1 MMKTT
6 TLQRKPAGFTLIE
19 LMIVVAIVGILA
31 AIAIPAYR
39 QYVMKSHRSVAKST
53 LMEMSGRMERY
64 YTLNNAYPSSAT
76 SLGYSEAMVTVPSAA
91 DPYYNVSV
99 VNGGNAYTL
108 QAAPTGSQTGDTCDT
123 YTLNN
128 LGVQGNSGATSSS
141 ADCWK

>member
-1 MMKTT
+1 MKTT
-6 TLQRKPAGFTLIE
+6 TLRCKPAGFTLIE

-31 AIAIPAYR
+31 AVAIPAYR

-64 YTLNNAYPSSAT
+64 YTLHNAYPASAT
-76 SLGYSEAMVTVPSAA
+76 SLGYSAATVSVPSAA

-99 VNGGNAYTL
+99 VSGGNAYTL
-108 QAAPTGSQTGDTCDT
+108 QAVPTGSQTGDTCGT

-128 LGVQGNSGATSSS
+128 LGVQGNSGNTTSS